1 MTEEKQQAVEILNNH
16 GAIDGQKHL
25 TQLIYFAEN
34 IESKIL
40 LRYWKGVNMQFNQI
54 INGKR
59 QME

>member
-34 IESKIL
+34 IESKVL
-40 LRYWKGVNMQFNQI
+40 LRYWKGVNMQFNKI
-54 INGKR
+54 IN
-59 QME
+59 